1 MASPVITRS
10 GQYQNKTSST
20 NVGPCTTASLTWSAG
35 DLLIAHL
42 GEDAVAGTVTFSAV
56 ANFGA
61 WTTAA
66 DNQVG
71 SGTSGVR
78 NIAAWCQ
85 CAIGYTGTASVTAT
99 LQNSTV
105 ATVLELFRVTGTDP
119 AAAGRGQNV
128 GTATNAVPAFTVTV
142 TAGSDFDGATL
153 VLGASAIRSGTAA
166 TTSAGWAAT
175 GSSATTYGTT
185 GGSSASNIS
194 VSWAARR

>member
-85 CAIGYTGTASVTAT
+85 CTAGYTGTASVTAT

-105 ATVLELFRVTGTDP
+105 STVLELFQVTGTDP
-119 AAAGRGQNV
+119 ATAGRGQNV
-128 GTATNAVPAFTVTV
+128 GSATNAVPA
-142 TAGSDFDGATL
+142 
-153 VLGASAIRSGTAA
+153 AA
-166 TTSAGWAAT
+166 AP
-175 GSSATTYGTT
+175 
-185 GGSSASNIS
+185 
-194 VSWAARR
+194 V